1 MLLRLHFSEAALSR
15 QDIEHKH
22 AFVPL
27 QNMNEVVLKK
37 ESTSLDH
44 VEFDMDAEVSEVV
57 ITLSDNMRLVANH
70 KDYTL
75 LSGFGEDYARSRPNR
90 GLHGIATQSFGCFR
104 HCYHV
109 CHGKVANPP

>member
-15 QDIEHKH
+15 QDIEHIH

-27 QNMNEVVLKK
+27 QNMNEVVLKE

-44 VEFDMDAEVSEVV
+44 FEFDIDAEVSEVV

-70 KDYTL
+70 K
-75 LSGFGEDYARSRPNR
+75 SHACM
-90 GLHGIATQSFGCFR
+90 A
-104 HCYHV
+104 
-109 CHGKVANPP
+109 